1 MWQSLL
7 HIEATEAT
15 RPFADRAEDAS
26 HSETPLNATI
36 YRSTINIAATCGL
49 YLSLSMLLPMMVDLY
64 YGHPDWKIFAI
75 SAFAMGGLSV
85 TTAAA
90 TRAGPPPFSKKMSF
104 LVVNLLWLVCSLIGA
119 IPFWMSSLKMDFA
132 EAFFES
138 VSAVTT
144 TGSTVIVG
152 LDHAPPG
159 LLMWRSLLHWLG
171 GIGILALGLFIMPY
185 LRVGGLSFFKLESSD
200 TGDKPF
206 ARIASYSR
214 AFILIYVALTLICA
228 ITYNVLGMNRF
239 DAINHAMSTV
249 ATGGLSTRDASFGYY
264 NSLPILWAA
273 SFFMTVCSLPFSVL
287 ILFIVRGRLDTLRD
301 PQIVVFLAYVAF
313 FAVAASLYQR
323 LENGVPFHEAL
334 AHSFFTVTSILS
346 TTGFASDDYTKWGH
360 FIVVLAFVAT
370 FMGGC
375 SGSTAGGIKAYRI
388 IILFNFVRAGLYRL
402 IYPNG
407 IHAVR
412 YGPMTVD
419 ADIQRNVFLFFISY
433 IMICAAGSLLLGVLG
448 YDALTAIS
456 AATTALSNVGP
467 GVTPAIGPAGTFAG
481 MTDPALYVLSFLML
495 LGRLEV
501 LTVLVLLTPLFW
513 KS

>member
-1 MWQSLL
+1 M
-7 HIEATEAT
+7 
-15 RPFADRAEDAS
+15 
-26 HSETPLNATI
+26 NATI
-36 YRSTINIAATCGL
+36 YRSAINIAATCGL
-49 YLSLSMLLPMMVDLY
+49 YLSLAMLVPLVVDLY
-64 YGHPDWKIFAI
+64 YGHPDWKVFAI
-75 SAFAMGGLSV
+75 CGFAMGGLCLITV
-85 TTAAA
+85 AA

-104 LVVNLLWLVCSLIGA
+104 LVVNLLWLVSCLIGA
-119 IPFWMSSLKMDFA
+119 MPFWMSSLKMDFA
-132 EAFFES
+132 ASFYES

-152 LDHAPPG
+152 LDNAPPG
-159 LLMWRSLLHWLG
+159 ILMWRSLLHWLG

-185 LRVGGLSFFKLESSD
+185 LRVGGLSFFKLESTD

-206 ARIASYSR
+206 ARMASYIR
-214 AFILIYVALTLICA
+214 AFLVIYVFLTFVCA

-249 ATGGLSTRDASFGYY
+249 ATGGLSTRDASFAYY

-273 SFFMTVCSLPFSVL
+273 SFYMTLCSLPFSIL
-287 ILFIVRGRLDTLRD
+287 ILFIVRGRLHSLKD
-301 PQIVVFLAYVAF
+301 PQIVVFLGYVLF
-313 FAVAASLYQR
+313 FALAASLYQR
-323 LENGVPFHEAL
+323 LQNGVPFHEAM

-346 TTGFASDDYTKWGH
+346 TTGFVSDDYTAWGS

-388 IILFNFVRAGLYRL
+388 IILFNFVRSGLNRL

-412 YGPMTVD
+412 YGSMTVD
-419 ADIQRNVFLFFISY
+419 ADVQRNVFLYFISY
-433 IMICAAGSLLLGVLG
+433 IMLCAAGSIVMGLLG

-456 AATTALSNVGP
+456 AAATALSNVGP
-467 GVTPAIGPAGTFAG
+467 GVTPAIGPVGNFAN
-481 MTDPALYVLSFLML
+481 MNDPALYTLSFLML

-501 LTVLVLLTPLFW
+501 LTVLVILTPLFW

>member
-1 MWQSLL
+1 MA
-7 HIEATEAT
+7 ATPPHEN
-15 RPFADRAEDAS
+15 
-26 HSETPLNATI
+26 ETPLNATI
-36 YRSTINIAATCGL
+36 YRSAINIAATCGL
-49 YLSLSMLLPMMVDLY
+49 YLSLSMLLPMVTDLY

-75 SAFAMGGLSV
+75 SAFMMGGLSLA
-85 TTAAA
+85 TAAA
-90 TRAGPPPFSKKMSF
+90 TRAGPPPFSKKMGF
-104 LVVNLLWLVCSLIGA
+104 LVVNLLWLVWCLIGA

-200 TGDKPF
+200 SGDKPF
-206 ARIASYSR
+206 ARMAVYSR
-214 AFILIYVALTLICA
+214 AFILIYVFLTVVCA
-228 ITYNVLGMNRF
+228 IAYNALGMNRF

-249 ATGGLSTRDASFGYY
+249 ATGGLSTHDASFGHYD
-264 NSLPILWAA
+264 SLPLLWAA
-273 SFFMTVCSLPFSVL
+273 SFFMTLSSLPFSIL
-287 ILFIVRGRLDTLRD
+287 ILFIVRGRLDTLKD
-301 PQIVVFLAYVAF
+301 PQIIVFLGYVVF

-346 TTGFASDDYTKWGH
+346 TTGFASDDYTSWGH
-360 FIVVLAFVAT
+360 FIVVLAFIAT

-388 IILFNFVRAGLYRL
+388 IILFNFVRSGLYRL

-412 YGPMTVD
+412 YGPITVD
-419 ADIQRNVFLFFISY
+419 ADVQRNVFLFFISY
-433 IMICAAGSLLLGVLG
+433 MMICFAGGLLLGLMG
-448 YDALTAIS
+448 YDALTSIS
-456 AATTALSNVGP
+456 ASATALSNVGP
-467 GVTPAIGPAGTFAG
+467 GVTPSIGPVGTFAG
-481 MTDPALYVLSFLML
+481 MSDPALYLLSFLML

-501 LTVLVLLTPLFW
+501 LTVLVILTPLFW